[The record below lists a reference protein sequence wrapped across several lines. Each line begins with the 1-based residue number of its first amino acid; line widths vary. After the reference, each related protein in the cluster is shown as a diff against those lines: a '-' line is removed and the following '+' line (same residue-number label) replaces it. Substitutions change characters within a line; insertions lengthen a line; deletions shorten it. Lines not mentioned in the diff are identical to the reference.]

1 MSKIFEMLRQ
11 AQRDQALLKQTSPSV
26 QTNSQNF
33 EVLHLSGKDEEL
45 FSVSAQVATPE
56 PEVVAPSPTGVFR
69 GETFKLVQQLF
80 LAQDCPSP
88 RVLVFCAVEQGH
100 ERGWICP
107 RVAEILAS
115 HVKRSVCVVDANVAN
130 PSLHTY
136 FKAEN
141 RGGFRAA
148 LVESDPIKKFARRV
162 GRDGLWLMSGG
173 EPANGNGAHSTLSY
187 DRLGARLAELRANF
201 DHIFVDAP
209 PALGESIAAYLGS
222 LADGVIL
229 IVEQGF
235 TPREAV
241 RELKE
246 EVEAVGGRVLGVVL
260 HRRAL
265 PFADRLDSQL

>member
-11 AQRDQALLKQTSPSV
+11 AQRDQALLKHASPAV

-33 EVLHLSGKDEEL
+33 EVLHLSGKDEQL
-45 FSVSAQVATPE
+45 FEVSE
-56 PEVVAPSPTGVFR
+56 HVAPPDPGNVPPLPTGVFR

-80 LAQDCPSP
+80 LAPECPSP
-88 RVLVFCAVEQGH
+88 GVLVFCAVEQGN

-115 HVKRSVCVVDANVAN
+115 HVKKSVCVVDANLAN
-130 PSLHTY
+130 PSLHSY

-141 RGGFRAA
+141 GGGFRAA
-148 LVESDPIKKFARRV
+148 LQESGPAKDFAQHV
-162 GRDGLWLMSGG
+162 GRDGLWLM
-173 EPANGNGAHSTLSY
+173 PAGTVTPEEDSDPAVMF
-187 DRLGARLAELRANF
+187 DRLGARIAELRATY
-201 DHIFVDAP
+201 DHVLIDAP
-209 PALGESIAAYLGS
+209 PALGQSVAAYLGS

-235 TPREAV
+235 TPRQAV
-241 RELKE
+241 LDLKE

-260 HRRAL
+260 HRRPL
-265 PFADRLDSQL
+265 PFSDRTETQL

>member
-26 QTNSQNF
+26 QANSQNF

-45 FSVSAQVATPE
+45 FHVSGSVVTQDS
-56 PEVVAPSPTGVFR
+56 EVVPPSPTGVFR
-69 GETFKLVQQLF
+69 GETFKLVQHLY

-115 HVKRSVCVVDANVAN
+115 HVKRSVCVVDANVAS

-136 FKAEN
+136 FKTEN

-148 LVESDPIKKFARRV
+148 MVEPDPVKRFARSV
-162 GRDGLWLMSGG
+162 GRDGLWLIPGG
-173 EPANGNGAHSTLSY
+173 EAANGNGSHAALSY
-187 DRLGARLAELRANF
+187 DRLGPRVAELRASF
-201 DHIFVDAP
+201 DHVLVDAP

-229 IVEQGF
+229 VVEQGF

-241 RELKE
+241 RDLKE

-260 HRRAL
+260 HRRPL
-265 PFADRLDSQL
+265 PFADRLESQL